1 MPTPWMQVAWAM
13 HHPPWLLIGQRAPSP
28 STPVQP
34 CVGQQV
40 VGPSMFRRLWMQGQL
55 VAHEAPK
62 AIATHELPNCI
73 IANETP
79 KETCNNNVPL
89 LFSLAKVESVQR
101 AYQRDCKKFE
111 DVAYEVHKAVGE
123 KPSQVK
129 VKVGGD

>member
-1 MPTPWMQVAWAM
+1 
-13 HHPPWLLIGQRAPSP
+13 
-28 STPVQP
+28 
-34 CVGQQV
+34 
-40 VGPSMFRRLWMQGQL
+40 MQGQL

-101 AYQRDCKKFE
+101 AYQRDYKKIE
-111 DVAYEVHKAVGE
+111 DVAYEVHKLLG
-123 KPSQVK
+123 KNQVK
-129 VKVGGD
+129 LR